1 MEEKIKATQ
10 SLGEIVTKYPLLAE
24 FFEKNEIDYCCGGK
38 KTLKETATGRNIDEK
53 EFIEQIENELNRIKN
68 HRSDQIVWENRP
80 VNELIDYI
88 VARHHGYIKQN
99 LPNSEAHL
107 KKITQVHSEVNP
119 DEMMGEEKVVIRLP
133 KLLSTF
139 LEMKESLLKH
149 LKEEEEEIFPAIKSS
164 AVDERLKQ
172 KISLLE
178 KEHEELGETLEK
190 IKHLATDFVLPEWAC
205 PTFAA
210 TYKLLEGLQVDIH
223 KHVHLENNIL
233 FPRLTGLTGSRLNI

>member
-1 MEEKIKATQ
+1 MEERIKATQ

-38 KTLKETATGRNIDEK
+38 KTLKEAAISRDIDEK
-53 EFIEQIENELNRIKN
+53 KFIKQIENELNRIKN
-68 HRSDQIVWENRP
+68 RQSDQIVWENRP
-80 VNELIDYI
+80 ANELIDYI

-99 LPNSEAHL
+99 LPDSEAHL

-133 KLLSTF
+133 KLLSAF

-149 LKEEEEEIFPAIKSS
+149 LKEEENEIFPAIK
-164 AVDERLKQ
+164 ADEIDASLKQ
-172 KISLLE
+172 RISKLQQ
-178 KEHEELGETLEK
+178 EHEELGETLEK
-190 IKHLATDFVLPEWAC
+190 IKRLATDFVLPEWAC

-233 FPRLTGLTGSRLNI
+233 FPRLTGSRLQHLI